1 MALTKKIILSIYIG
15 IISYFTITPI
25 FGEMGIVNYK
35 KLNNSLILMKSHIKK
50 LKGIQ
55 KTLKKRYVNLKISKP
70 TILREASKIGYYPK
84 NSIIIKHLDEEDEN
98 YYQGNFLNTKHT
110 LGNKNMDQN
119 FYLVSIVISFIF
131 YFILSYFDKIT
142 IFSKGR

>member
-35 KLNNSLILMKSHIKK
+35 KLNNSLILIKNHIEK
-50 LKGIQ
+50 LKEIQ
-55 KTLKKRYVNLKISKP
+55 KTLKKRYINLKISKP

-110 LGNKNMDQN
+110 LGNKNIGQN
-119 FYLVSIVISFIF
+119 FYLISIVISFIF
-131 YFILSYFDKIT
+131 YFLLSYFDKIT
-142 IFSKGR
+142 TFSKGR